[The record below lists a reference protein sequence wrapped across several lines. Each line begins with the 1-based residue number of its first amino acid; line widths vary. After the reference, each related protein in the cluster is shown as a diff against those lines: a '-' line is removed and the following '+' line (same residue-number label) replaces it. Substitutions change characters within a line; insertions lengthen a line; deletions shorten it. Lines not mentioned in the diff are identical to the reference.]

1 VISFGQAIHHN
12 VDQQRVQGE
21 RFAQN
26 EADIGELI
34 GQFTSKSLQIV
45 GDVRPGRKEIRQQED
60 AVGTLSNAGKPA
72 IQDGRL
78 GQLQVGNLDDW
89 INRSGAQ
96 SVGETD
102 KIEVGRI
109 PATAVRNHQGCTFPV
124 RCFFSGHPTPL
135 LARDLTFTLDC
146 GMIDGN
152 RPAAREN
159 SNCPCLVKSLL
170 KPTPRGLDLI

>member
-1 VISFGQAIHHN
+1 VISFRQAIHHN

-45 GDVRPGRKEIRQQED
+45 GDVRPGGKEIGEQED
-60 AVGTLSNAGKPA
+60 AVRALLNAGEPA
-72 IQDGRL
+72 IEDGRL
-78 GQLQVGNLDDW
+78 SQLQVGNLDDW

-109 PATAVRNHQGCTFPV
+109 PATAVRNQQGGTFPV

-152 RPAAREN
+152 RPAARESSIACVSSN
-159 SNCPCLVKSLL
+159 SC
-170 KPTPRGLDLI
+170 